1 MKPKTARRLI
11 PCMHTYLLYGRLL
24 QQVPCDIPSEFP
36 SLWPRMLEL
45 LRSLV
50 EAAEP
55 FMEHQA
61 GTGHFEF
68 LGLDVLADEMG
79 GVWLIEGIVSM

>member
-1 MKPKTARRLI
+1 
-11 PCMHTYLLYGRLL
+11 
-24 QQVPCDIPSEFP
+24 
-36 SLWPRMLEL
+36 MLDL

-50 EAAEP
+50 EAAGP

-61 GTGHFEF
+61 STAHFEF

-79 GVWLIEGIVSM
+79 GVWLIEGDWSTLLLIDFTIDQLDGCLMLLRRYFAVDRHG